1 MTPLSKTGSLAC
13 KLAREA
19 YFGAAVMQRSTVYGC
34 QDKPPLPKDKLE
46 KIKKTLFSLHPE
58 FRSSPQEFEPIWK
71 TATDAINNACSSLR
85 MKAVGRQPIVNNV
98 Y

>member
-19 YFGAAVMQRSTVYGC
+19 YFGSAVMQRSTVYGC

-46 KIKKTLFSLHPE
+46 KFKKTLFSLHPE

-71 TATDAINNACSSLR
+71 TATDAINHACSSLR
-85 MKAVGRQPIVNNV
+85 MKAVGRQPVVN
-98 Y
+98 YMY